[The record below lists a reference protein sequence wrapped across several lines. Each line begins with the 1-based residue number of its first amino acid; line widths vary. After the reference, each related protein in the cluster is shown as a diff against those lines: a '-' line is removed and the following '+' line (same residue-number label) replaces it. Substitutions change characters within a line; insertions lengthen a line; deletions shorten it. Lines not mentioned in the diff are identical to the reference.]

1 MLVGGLRTQQREEI
15 RTLLIL
21 HLPQPFLLFV
31 FLTLRSLAV
40 SLAWAC
46 ANGGMS
52 VEEQSGEGCSGRSEE
67 DESGLR

>member
-31 FLTLRSLAV
+31 FLILRSLV
-40 SLAWAC
+40 VFLACAC

-52 VEEQSGEGCSGRSEE
+52 VHEQSGEGAAGEK
-67 DESGLR
+67 GKTKVG